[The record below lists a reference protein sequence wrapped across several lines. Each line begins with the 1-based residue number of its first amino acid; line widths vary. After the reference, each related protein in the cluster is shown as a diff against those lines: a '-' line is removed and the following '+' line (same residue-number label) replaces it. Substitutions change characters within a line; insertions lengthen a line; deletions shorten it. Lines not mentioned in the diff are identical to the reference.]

1 MSAVPNLVAPLS
13 PAATIGVPGE
23 DDVPALI
30 ALINTLAAEHSQLFI
45 QPVDPVTG
53 VAALRAHLAAIATS
67 GSEAV
72 LVARDG
78 SSLSGLV
85 TGTRGGHPARRGVI
99 DIGIGVRA
107 DHRGQGIG
115 FALLAAL
122 EAWAHGAGCHRLQL
136 HVVTT
141 NAPAIALYRKA
152 GFAIEGKR
160 EATAML
166 DGQMLDEFEMGKLLH
181 PTR

>member
-1 MSAVPNLVAPLS
+1 MPFASVRASTPA
-13 PAATIGVPGE
+13 PAAVIGVPGE
-23 DDVPALI
+23 DDIRDLVS
-30 ALINTLAAEHSQLFI
+30 LINTLAAERSQLFI

-78 SSLSGLV
+78 GELVGLV
-85 TGTRGGHPARRGVI
+85 TGTRGSHPSRRGVI
-99 DIGIGVRA
+99 EIGIGVRA
-107 DHRGQGIG
+107 THRGRGIG

-122 EAWAHGAGCHRLQL
+122 ERWARGTSCHRLSL

-141 NAPAIALYRKA
+141 NAAAIALYRKA
-152 GFAIEGKR
+152 GFVVEGTLK
-160 EATAML
+160 ATAIL
-166 DGQMLDEFEMGKLLH
+166 DGHPLDELQMGKLLG
-181 PTR
+181 PIA